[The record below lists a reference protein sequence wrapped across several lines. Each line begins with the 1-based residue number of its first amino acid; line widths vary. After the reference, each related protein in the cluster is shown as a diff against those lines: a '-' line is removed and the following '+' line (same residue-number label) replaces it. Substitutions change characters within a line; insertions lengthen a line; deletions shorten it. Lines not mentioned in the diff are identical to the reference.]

1 MTNAADAPILQLQLY
16 RDLLSIQP
24 FFPSAVE
31 AVIKRLQCHL
41 YFVCEEMTPLALASP
56 RLKEEERAA
65 LAKVI

>member
-1 MTNAADAPILQLQLY
+1 MTNVADAPILQLQLY
-16 RDLLSIQP
+16 WDLLSIQP

-56 RLKEEERAA
+56 RLKEEEHAA